1 MEKYMAFWKRG
12 WWAWL
17 MVLCVNVCFGLAL
30 VPLAMVFHGHKTA
43 YWLSVIG
50 TWGVIGAPLM
60 GWWFEK
66 FAASSSR
73 LIPPSREGGSV

>member
-1 MEKYMAFWKRG
+1 MEKYIAFWKRG

-30 VPLAMVFHGHKTA
+30 VPLAMIFQGNKVA
-43 YWLSVIG
+43 YWVSAIT
-50 TWGVIGAPLM
+50 TWVVAGAPLM
-60 GWWFEK
+60 GWLFER

-73 LIPPSREGGSV
+73 LISPSQDGEPA